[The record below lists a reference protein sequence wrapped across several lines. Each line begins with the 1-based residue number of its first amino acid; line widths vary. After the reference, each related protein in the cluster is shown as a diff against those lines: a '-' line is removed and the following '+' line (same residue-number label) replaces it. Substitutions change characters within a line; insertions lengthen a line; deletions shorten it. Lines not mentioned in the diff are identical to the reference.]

1 MASPIDDILNK
12 ILPKKSKTKGENS
25 VAPTEDD
32 GSMQTNVLTLRG
44 QMVASSRFKTW
55 CCFLLFFIVIFQ
67 CFFVSSLLRQR
78 KIVVGITSS
87 GVPELLQPATTEMSL
102 DIFVRDFISRFFT
115 FSPSSVRDNMLYAST
130 RVTPT
135 LAKVYERSM
144 GPAYF
149 QSVADLGVVQI
160 TTIRSVS
167 ISDLSDSGFTALVT
181 VGRLKS
187 DNVERQTIEQTV
199 YITLKV
205 VKGAVNRENPWGY
218 YVDEIRESLTRP
230 R

>member
-1 MASPIDDILNK
+1 MAFIDDIFNK
-12 ILPKKSKTKGENS
+12 IMPKKSKKSKEVVSENS
-25 VAPTEDD
+25 E
-32 GSMQTNVLTLRG
+32 SMQTNVLTLKG

-55 CCFLLFFIVIFQ
+55 CCFFLFFIIMFQ
-67 CFFVSSLLRQR
+67 CFFIGSLLGQR

-87 GVPELLQPATTEMSL
+87 GVPELLQPATAEMSL

-115 FSPSSVRDNMLYAST
+115 FSPSSVRENMLYAST
-130 RVTPT
+130 RITPT

-149 QSVADLGVVQI
+149 QSVAQLGVVQI

-167 ISDLSDSGFTALVT
+167 ISDLSDRGFTALVT

-187 DNVERQTIEQTV
+187 DNVERQTVEQTV

-205 VKGAVNRENPWGY
+205 VKGAVTRENPWGY
-218 YVDEIRESLTRP
+218 YIDEIKESFTRP